1 MLSSFLFVRHPFLGP
16 VGSHP
21 PGKRAGS
28 PASLPV
34 CLFPSMPVCRQASIR
49 AGIPTIP
56 PAKEND
62 FRQGCVSLL
71 LRGSIWRCRGSLWR
85 SLATLSTAFPGVWP
99 IETASALCLST
110 KPLPVCLCAG
120 RHKGWRTGR
129 QVGKD
134 VSPEAGRRADRFAC
148 KGKGLSQRLYPLPLR
163 GSIWRCRGSLWRSLP
178 GLIATH
184 LAFGLW
190 PLFGIFTIPMP
201 VCQRAGRQAQGQADW
216 QAGELAGG
224 QECLP
229 PGKEEC

>member
-1 MLSSFLFVRHPFLGP
+1 MPAPPFWVEKAMNKGSFFSCFLLFLFVRHPFLGP

-85 SLATLSTAFPGVWP
+85 SLATLSPLSRFPLKRHPPTLPFPKRFCLYACIARRAGANGL
-99 IETASALCLST
+99 ASRLARMS
-110 KPLPVCLCAG
+110 A
-120 RHKGWRTGR
+120 
-129 QVGKD
+129 
-134 VSPEAGRRADRFAC
+134 EAGRRADRFAC
-148 KGKGLSQRLYPLPLR
+148 KEGLSKDP
-163 GSIWRCRGSLWRSLP
+163 
-178 GLIATH
+178 
-184 LAFGLW
+184 
-190 PLFGIFTIPMP
+190 
-201 VCQRAGRQAQGQADW
+201 
-216 QAGELAGG
+216 
-224 QECLP
+224 
-229 PGKEEC
+229 

>member
-1 MLSSFLFVRHPFLGP
+1 MNKGSFFMLSSFLFVRHPFLGP

-62 FRQGCVSLL
+62 FRQGCISLL

-134 VSPEAGRRADRFAC
+134 VSPEAKERGFL
-148 KGKGLSQRLYPLPLR
+148 KGCILLPLR

-229 PGKEEC
+229 PGTEEC